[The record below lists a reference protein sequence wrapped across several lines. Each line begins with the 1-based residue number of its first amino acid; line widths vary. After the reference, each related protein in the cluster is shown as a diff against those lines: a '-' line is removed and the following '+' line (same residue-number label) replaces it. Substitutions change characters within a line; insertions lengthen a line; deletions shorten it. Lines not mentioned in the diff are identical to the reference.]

1 MKAPDFH
8 HVTGV
13 EVWRHCD
20 HQNTWLHEPTATV
33 RLSPRAE
40 LGQEPGA
47 PVPASQLSPSERKR
61 VLGAWIKARG
71 GAACY
76 PCPPDRCAEGV
87 TLLADP
93 GGELLVLHDGRWM
106 PIGGRDEP
114 SITTPPLR
122 FGAAGRT
129 AKQPPFAN
137 PGGLARDPFGRFWL
151 LERAAARI
159 RLLAADD
166 LRILDTIPTPVSA
179 EVIHIATASW
189 GVVAADRTGRRLWRQ
204 MYGGEWEP
212 VMVPP
217 VRGGGEPEPT
227 IESFEPVAVAGDSA
241 GDAVAILRPRSPRSK
256 RPSLLV
262 VIEREDARYG
272 EIETLN
278 DPLPV
283 VMLPDGYLLIG
294 DIERLP
300 NESGVV
306 VFSRFKLADGRLVFQ
321 DQWGVRGFDGRA
333 LFVDDDGRPFA
344 TTAHGVHALFPRQA
358 PLATEGRIET
368 FALDSE
374 QYGCVWHRVFLDGC
388 LPAGTAVEIE
398 ARTSDDLPPESLRRD
413 PRPPFGRIALDDT
426 NQDDG
431 TANDREAVEDAS
443 KKAVREA
450 WNKLPLGSRT
460 PGDVEGWIPLGM
472 LDRRIAMAD
481 IPVPP
486 GRGERPS
493 EDAYPPRAPV
503 PEPISFD
510 TLEGL
515 IKNPPGRFLWLRVHL
530 RGTARRSPAV
540 LALRATYPRPSI
552 LELLPA
558 FWRADARMAV
568 PMDHALSL
576 FESFYTEVDQR
587 ISAFRHVLDP
597 RITPPEAIEWLA
609 TFVALTFDSRVDEPV
624 RRQLLSEATRLY
636 RMRGTVPGLERLC
649 AILARCRVAVI
660 EAFRV
665 RRRSAAFLDASGG
678 DGVDIE
684 RGVLGPGLQLGGT
697 DGADDGIAAPEAWE
711 SALPQAHERLM
722 DRRTAQRAAGAI
734 PCPDED
740 PPDPLDP
747 DPFVSFHRRYAHR
760 FSVLLFRARDGDV
773 EAVIEAAVESAKPA
787 HTLHR
792 LCWLDA
798 GFRLGTNAYVGIG
811 TRTTGVDRL
820 QPALLGESPLGIDRT
835 ISFGP
840 PGAAPGTFVGAAQ
853 VGKHTN
859 LG

>member
-1 MKAPDFH
+1 MKAPEFH

-13 EVWRHCD
+13 DVWRRCD
-20 HQNTWLHEPTATV
+20 HQNTWLHEPTASV
-33 RLSPRAE
+33 RLAPRDPLE
-40 LGQEPGA
+40 QEPGA
-47 PVPASQLSPSERKR
+47 AATASRPSRRAKKS
-61 VLGAWIKARG
+61 VLEAWIEARG

-93 GGELLVLHDGRWM
+93 GGELLVLHDGRWL

-114 SITTPPLR
+114 SATPPPLR

-166 LRILDTIPTPVSA
+166 LRILDTIPTPASA
-179 EVIHIATASW
+179 QVIHIATASW
-189 GVVAADRTGRRLWRQ
+189 GVVAADRAGRCLWRQ
-204 MYGGEWEP
+204 RYGAEWEQ
-212 VMVPP
+212 VDITP
-217 VRGGGEPEPT
+217 VRGGGEPEVP
-227 IESFEPVAVAGDSA
+227 IESFEPVAVAGDPA

-300 NESGVV
+300 DKPGIL
-306 VFSRFKLADGRLVFQ
+306 VFSRFKLADGWLEFQ
-321 DQWGVRGFDGRA
+321 DHWGVRGFDGRA

-344 TTAHGVHALFPRQA
+344 TTAHGVHALFTRQA

-374 QYGCVWHRVFLDGC
+374 QYGCVWHRVFLDVC
-388 LPAGTAVEIE
+388 LPADTAVEIE

-413 PRPPFGRIALDDT
+413 PHPPFGRIALDDT

-431 TANDREAVEDAS
+431 AVSDQEPETAAW

-460 PGDVEGWIPLGM
+460 PDDVEGWIPLGM
-472 LDRRIAMAD
+472 LDRRIAMVD
-481 IPVPP
+481 VPVPP

-493 EDAYPPRAPV
+493 EDVYPPRAEV
-503 PEPISFD
+503 PEPIPFE

-530 RGTARRSPAV
+530 RGTTRRSPAV

-558 FWRADARMAV
+558 FWRADAHMAV

-609 TFVALTFDSRVDEPV
+609 TFVALAFDPRVKEPV

-649 AILARCRVAVI
+649 AILAQCRVAVV

-665 RRRSAAFLDASGG
+665 RRRSAAFLDASGR

-697 DGADDGIAAPEAWE
+697 EATSGADAEREPWENDLIAAYDGLIA
-711 SALPQAHERLM
+711 
-722 DRRTAQRAAGAI
+722 RRGKLRRQDKV
-734 PCPDED
+734 PCPEMD
-740 PPDPLDP
+740 PPKPLVP
-747 DPFVSFHRRYAHR
+747 DPFISFHRRYAHR
-760 FSVLLFRARDGDV
+760 FSVLLFRQRDGDV

-811 TRTTGVDRL
+811 TRMAGVDRL
-820 QPALLGESPLGIDRT
+820 QPAILGESPLGIDRT

-840 PGAAPGTFVGAAQ
+840 LGAAPGTFVGAAR
-853 VGKHTN
+853 VGIHTN